1 MNIGSV
7 AIGNIFSINGEE
19 FLKVRPLPQFPNN
32 VAAVKLLTGELIVYP
47 SSSTLCRA
55 PEDDAI
61 DAIIIEKGE
70 KGEENE
76 TVETIVNT
84 DNVNMDGISNE

>member
-1 MNIGSV
+1 MDIGSV

-19 FLKVRPLPQFPNN
+19 FLKVRPLPQFPDN
-32 VAAVKLLTGELIVYP
+32 VTAVKLLTGELIVYP
-47 SSSTLCRA
+47 SSSTLCRT

-70 KGEENE
+70 ENE
-76 TVETIVNT
+76 TAETVVNT
-84 DNVNMDGISNE
+84 DNVSMDGISNE

>member
-1 MNIGSV
+1 MDIGSV
-7 AIGNIFSINGEE
+7 AIGNVFSINGEE

-32 VAAVKLLTGELIVYP
+32 VTAVKLLTGELIVYP
-47 SSSTLCRA
+47 SSSTLCRT

-61 DAIIIEKGE
+61 DVLIIE

-76 TVETIVNT
+76 TDKTVVHN
-84 DNVNMDGISNE
+84 DDVRVDGISNE